1 MTKNLVIKCPLPKD
15 FFETTG
21 IGESDHQI
29 HAGSYHLAMQQARI
43 ERANLI
49 AYTSILPSTA
59 RRITVQEGVKQIQH
73 GSEMKIIQAAA
84 HVDKKTGEKRA
95 TAAIMY
101 GLLYKKGSAEQSSAG
116 LFSSGKK
123 GSKKHEG
130 GLVCEYN
137 GNGTLAEAREN
148 LTNCLDGLYKNPNPD
163 GKSFADEY
171 ELRDIRF
178 LSSTVEPKK
187 RFGTALCA
195 LAFVNYI
202 IPVISHEM
210 KPLVRSF
217 ASARGI

>member
-1 MTKNLVIKCPLPKD
+1 MTKNLIIKCPLPKD

-59 RRITVQEGVKQIQH
+59 RRISVAEGVKQIQH

-84 HVDKKTGEKRA
+84 HVDKKTGDKRA

-101 GLLYKKGSAEQSSAG
+101 GLLY
-116 LFSSGKK
+116 KK

-137 GNGTLAEAREN
+137 GNGTVQEAEEN
-148 LTNCLDGLYKNPNPD
+148 LTNCLDGLYRNPDPD

-171 ELRDIRF
+171 ELKDVRF
-178 LSSTVEPKK
+178 LSATVEPQK

-202 IPVISHEM
+202 IPVVSHEM
-210 KPLVRSF
+210 EPLVRSF

>member
-1 MTKNLVIKCPLPKD
+1 MTKNLIIKCPLPKD
-15 FFETTG
+15 YFETTG

-59 RRITVQEGVKQIQH
+59 RRISITDGVKQIQH

-84 HVDKKTGEKRA
+84 HVDKKTGDKRA

-101 GLLYKKGSAEQSSAG
+101 GLLYKKGS
-116 LFSSGKK
+116 
-123 GSKKHEG
+123 KKHEG
-130 GLVCEYN
+130 GLVCEYS
-137 GNGTLAEAREN
+137 GNGTVEDARQN
-148 LTNCLDGLYKNPNPD
+148 LTSCLDGLYTNPDPD
-163 GKSFADEY
+163 GKSFSDEY
-171 ELRDIRF
+171 ELKDVRF

-202 IPVISHEM
+202 IPVIAQEGEHVI
-210 KPLVRSF
+210 KHLV
-217 ASARGI
+217 SAQGI

>member
-1 MTKNLVIKCPLPKD
+1 MTKNLIIKCPLPKD

-49 AYTSILPSTA
+49 AYTSILPATA
-59 RRITVQEGVKQIQH
+59 RRITIQEGVKQIQH

-84 HVDKKTGEKRA
+84 HVDKNTGDKRA

-101 GLLYKKGSAEQSSAG
+101 GLLYKKGST
-116 LFSSGKK
+116 
-123 GSKKHEG
+123 KHEG

-137 GNGTLAEAREN
+137 GNGTVQEAKEN
-148 LTNCLDGLYKNPNPD
+148 LTNCLDGLYSNPDPD

-171 ELRDIRF
+171 ELKEVRF

-187 RFGTALCA
+187 RFGTALVA

-202 IPVISHEM
+202 IPIIAQEGEHVINN
-210 KPLVRSF
+210 LI
-217 ASARGI
+217 SARGI